1 MLTKRNYLEFF
12 IIFLLLSY
20 AVYLCFINNY
30 GWDWDTYAMLETF
43 LNLIDDDGSYIRSR
57 GAGYLIPEIG
67 IGFLA
72 YNFGSFSINLITFLF
87 LIISLFYFF
96 KSGINLLNIDKDKS
110 INFFLFLILCLSN
123 HIVMRD
129 STIPMDYSWSFMLYS
144 MGLYSLSIKKY
155 EISILFFSLCF
166 GSRFN
171 FIIFIIPTLIFVDT
185 KIINIEKK
193 ITHIFII
200 TFFGCMFYVPSWLQ
214 NQFSL
219 SFIYSEQASFKT
231 NSILSIEEISRFS
244 YKILK
249 TFGII
254 SFLFILYQFLKLKK
268 TIFKYKFYLIL
279 IFFNFLL
286 FFFFPWEPSFLWLSI
301 ISIFFILVLQVNYK
315 TIYLLIF
322 FNLFNWFYQLE
333 IVKIKYVGSNCFKL
347 PKSANIDLHLTK
359 GIVLNQQS
367 RLINTRCY
375 PDILKPHKKK
385 IMNYREKILLGN
397 RLK

>member
-1 MLTKRNYLEFF
+1 MLTKKKYFEFL

-20 AVYLCFINNY
+20 SIYLCFINNY

-43 LNLIDDDGSYIRSR
+43 LNVKDNGIYTRSR

-72 YNFGSFSINLITFLF
+72 YNFGSTSINLITFSF

-96 KSGINLLNIDKDKS
+96 KSGIKLLNLEKDKS

-129 STIPMDYSWSFMLYS
+129 STIPMDYSWSLMLYS
-144 MGLYSLSIKKY
+144 VGLYALSIKKY

-171 FIIFIIPTLIFVDT
+171 FIIFIIPTIVFLDN
-185 KIINIEKK
+185 KIINLEKK
-193 ITHIFII
+193 IIHILII
-200 TFFGCMFYVPSWLQ
+200 IFFGCMFYVPSWLQ
-214 NQFSL
+214 SNFDL
-219 SFIYSEQASFKT
+219 NFIYSEQASFKT
-231 NSILSIEEISRFS
+231 NSIFSIEEISRFA

-254 SFLFILYQFLKLKK
+254 SFLLILYQFLKLKNI
-268 TIFKYKFYLIL
+268 IFKYKFYLIL

-286 FFFFPWEPSFLWLSI
+286 FFIFPWEPSFLWLSI
-301 ISIFFILVLQVNYK
+301 ISIFFILVSQVSYK
-315 TIYLLIF
+315 IIYLLIF

-333 IVKIKYVGSNCFKL
+333 IVRIKYVKNNCFKS
-347 PKSANIDLHLTK
+347 PISANISLHFTK
-359 GIVLNQQS
+359 GLVLSQQN
-367 RLINTRCY
+367 RLDDVRCY
-375 PDILKPHKKK
+375 PDLLGSNTK
-385 IMNYREKILLGN
+385 IMNYREKILSG
-397 RLK
+397 RKLK

>member
-1 MLTKRNYLEFF
+1 MLTKKKYFEFS

-20 AVYLCFINNY
+20 AIYLCFINNY

-43 LNLIDDDGSYIRSR
+43 LNLKDNGIYTKSR

-72 YNFGSFSINLITFLF
+72 YNFGSTSINLITFSF
-87 LIISLFYFF
+87 LITSLFYFF
-96 KSGINLLNIDKDKS
+96 KAGIKLLSLQKDKS

-129 STIPMDYSWSFMLYS
+129 STIPMDYSWSLMLYS
-144 MGLYSLSIKKY
+144 IGLYALSIKKY

-171 FIIFIIPTLIFVDT
+171 FIIFIIPTIIFLDT
-185 KIINIEKK
+185 KILNLEKK
-193 ITHIFII
+193 IIHVLII
-200 TFFGCMFYVPSWLQ
+200 IFFGCMFYVPSWLQ
-214 NQFSL
+214 SQFSL
-219 SFIYSEQASFKT
+219 SFIYSEQANFKT

-249 TFGII
+249 TFGIT

-268 TIFKYKFYLIL
+268 IILKYRFYLIL

-286 FFFFPWEPSFLWLSI
+286 FFIFPWEPSFLWLSI
-301 ISIFFILVLQVNYK
+301 VSIFFILVSQVSYK
-315 TIYLLIF
+315 MICILIF

-333 IVKIKYVGSNCFKL
+333 IVKIKYVKNNCL
-347 PKSANIDLHLTK
+347 KSPISADMSFHLTK
-359 GIVLNQQS
+359 GLVLSQQS
-367 RLINTRCY
+367 RLSDIRCY
-375 PDILKPHKKK
+375 PDLLGPARK
-385 IMNYREKILLGN
+385 IMNYREKILLGK